1 MKNFSNPRNTW
12 MSLREIKVLPLGEI
26 SVDSVITEVT
36 SGGVRVSLWETSI
49 NSAITRMASR
59 GLKILNSSKL
69 SPVNSLSKSEF
80 SKYFA

>member
-26 SVDSVITEVT
+26 SVDSIITEVT

-49 NSAITRMASR
+49 NSAITGMTST
-59 GLKILNSSKL
+59 GILNSSKL
-69 SPVNSLSKSEF
+69 SPVNSLSKSE
-80 SKYFA
+80 SSEYSAR